1 MSEPNEING
10 WLERSDLVTPA
21 IVDGSSGKIS
31 PPSAIS
37 SCKEDFGGGE
47 GRERRWEN
55 APQSGQPTSD
65 DQPSSGRADF
75 PSAAPSVFPPYPNA
89 HSARFLLPIHEY
101 DVLEHGERERPGRN
115 GPDKRKD
122 VGRRERWR
130 RDQQRR
136 HAFRLH
142 QLRFPS
148 FRSVGRREGE
158 DVEVDHK
165 VAQGEVVDRQGAV
178 ELNDQVVR
186 LARS

>member
-10 WLERSDLVTPA
+10 WLERSDLVPPA
-21 IVDGSSGKIS
+21 IVDGSSVKIS
-31 PPSAIS
+31 PPSL
-37 SCKEDFGGGE
+37 CPFVRKTLEVERGERGGKK
-47 GRERRWEN
+47 N

-65 DQPSSGRADF
+65 DQPSSGRADL
-75 PSAAPSVFPPYPNA
+75 PSTAPSVFPPYPNA

-101 DVLEHGERERPGRN
+101 DVLEHGEGERPGRN
-115 GPDKRKD
+115 GPDERED

-136 HAFRLH
+136 HALRLH
-142 QLRFPS
+142 QRRFPS
-148 FRSVGRREGE
+148 FRSGGGRGE

-165 VAQGEVVDRQGAV
+165 VAQGEVVGRQGAV
-178 ELNDQVVR
+178 ELDDQVVR